1 MADYIFKVIV
11 FAYHVHNVQICI
23 NTDSNEKLN

>member
-11 FAYHVHNVQICI
+11 FAYHVHNAQNCI
-23 NTDSNEKLN
+23 NTYSKDKLN